1 MIKELANK
9 SGGASIK
16 IKSDKNYGFFFL
28 NNFLVLFFKKNFFN

>member
-16 IKSDKNYGFFFL
+16 IISDKNYGKIFFF
-28 NNFLVLFFKKNFFN
+28 FF